1 MPAGDAYRI
10 KAAEL
15 TAQARDLPKLRTE
28 LESLALSYLRL
39 ADQADQ
45 NALTDVV
52 HEPPPAHPVPDRPV
66 AQQQQQPQ
74 PGTEP
79 VTENEGDPTTC

>member
-15 TAQARDLPKLRTE
+15 TAQARDLPDIELRTE
-28 LESLALSYLRL
+28 LENLAMSYLRL
-39 ADQADQ
+39 ADQADR
-45 NALTDVV
+45 NSLTDVV
-52 HEPPPAHPVPDRPV
+52 YEPPPARPASDHV

-74 PGTEP
+74 PGP
-79 VTENEGDPTTC
+79 DPTPDPDRK